1 MFIQTE
7 SPIPTQP
14 PKNAFN
20 SQLKKQTECSNWL
33 NLWGGF
39 DPLWRR
45 VTKWNQGKSAC
56 SPSAHGLCWRIIFTK
71 NAECY
76 KQLGVASWL
85 LELDNGC
92 FLQCTAVQNDW
103 AAASV
108 SEPLGIFRLV
118 LERPAPFECLDLGA
132 LEGLNFHKVLNADVL
147 KNRMLEVCR
156 LKNLTCWLFQNVCS
170 SISFSNVKPRI
181 FKKLIKYR
189 QTPRH

>member
-20 SQLKKQTECSNWL
+20 SQLKKQTECLNWL

-56 SPSAHGLCWRIIFTK
+56 SPPAHGLCRRIIFTK

-76 KQLGVASWL
+76 KQLAVASWL

-92 FLQCTAVQNDW
+92 FLQCTTVQNDW

-108 SEPLGIFRLV
+108 LEPLGIFKLV
-118 LERPAPFECLDLGA
+118 LERPAPFECLDLGT

-147 KNRMLEVCR
+147 KNRMLEVCCM
-156 LKNLTCWLFQNVCS
+156 KTLTCWLFKMYALWSVFQM
-170 SISFSNVKPRI
+170 SNQG
-181 FKKLIKYR
+181 Y
-189 QTPRH
+189 